1 MTRNMVA
8 DVMTFTRRALLL
20 SVPSVALCA
29 AAQAIGDD
37 LLYDRVHRKLN
48 NNRSLRIRD
57 LRVEVK
63 DGVVT
68 IDGVVRSKKLKSR
81 ASKIAS
87 VKGVQRVNNRLVV
100 GN

>member
-1 MTRNMVA
+1 MVQ
-8 DVMTFTRRALLL
+8 DLMNCTRRTLLL
-20 SVPSVALCA
+20 SVSSVALGT
-29 AAQAIGDD
+29 AAQASGDD

-68 IDGVVRSKKLKSR
+68 IEGTVRSKKLKGR
-81 ASKIAS
+81 ATKIAS
-87 VKGVQRVNNRLVV
+87 VKGVQRVNNRLVI

>member
-1 MTRNMVA
+1 MTRNMVP
-8 DVMTFTRRALLL
+8 DVMTCTRRTLLL
-20 SVPSVALCA
+20 SVPSVAVCT
-29 AAQAIGDD
+29 AAQASGDD

-68 IDGVVRSKKLKSR
+68 IEGIVRSKKLKSR
-81 ASKIAS
+81 ASKIAA